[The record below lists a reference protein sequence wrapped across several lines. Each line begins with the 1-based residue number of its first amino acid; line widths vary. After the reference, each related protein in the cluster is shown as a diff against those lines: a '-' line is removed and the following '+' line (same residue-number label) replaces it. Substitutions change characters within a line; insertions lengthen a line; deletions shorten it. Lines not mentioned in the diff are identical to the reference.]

1 MPTFSRSGSKKG
13 SDRAAQQSPPVA
25 LPATKI
31 KTPYWASTEVN
42 PSAPTTTPAAPTIQ
56 RKPVGASA
64 DAGTQPQQSISPP
77 ARSVQRKPVPAS
89 PSTQPT
95 WRYNPVEGNPYRP
108 GPRRDS
114 IQYGLQFVQPE
125 ANQQPS
131 PETNRRTYSPPH
143 WASPEE
149 ADNLHDPRVAARC
162 QARIN
167 ARNASE
173 EHERPLSP
181 GSIFANGGVPAAP
194 ERRPSKASKVFSRGL
209 GGVKKAAEQAKRA
222 LSVSHEPKI
231 SAPVPGSL
239 ARGGGRVMQQQEGVA
254 PLNLVDLEVAQADV
268 ERFGR
273 VDLQL
278 ANKEIVGPRAE
289 AWSLL
294 TGEPVPAQPPH
305 IPSVAA
311 APPPP
316 RPSAPVHPPRTSSR
330 KPAPTAMPRPR
341 PAAPVHAPA
350 PAPAVP
356 AATKSKQNPRMV
368 LGEDGRET
376 LFGDF
381 VDLANDSS
389 WVKDAQGNANEQARY
404 EGKGKGRAA
413 PPLAP
418 TANSRSASPTMAPK
432 PLKVRKQPVVDKSL
446 PPTPPE
452 QLPTRHNTLQTLQET
467 TLPAETPNN
476 QPVPAPSLAAA
487 LAAEGVRPT
496 SYVPGIKCSDCGKMI
511 DAVSVTDH
519 RCGKRAAQAVDNEAQ
534 STGPSREEV
543 YAANFRAGCSTV
555 PAELVGQG
563 GIYGFLDSDNE
574 PNVVVDTYLHSGHMS
589 WKGVVRAGDSV
600 ESLAGQLEGGAEDVR
615 RSNELEQEAQAN
627 GRHNKTSGYG

>member
-13 SDRAAQQSPPVA
+13 SDRAAQQSPPAA
-25 LPATKI
+25 LPAAKI

-42 PSAPTTTPAAPTIQ
+42 PSAPTTTPAAPNIQ
-56 RKPVGASA
+56 RKPSGASA
-64 DAGTQPQQSISPP
+64 NAGTQPQQSISPP
-77 ARSVQRKPVPAS
+77 ARSVQRKPVPTS

-114 IQYGLQFVQPE
+114 IQYGLHLVQPE
-125 ANQQPS
+125 TSTQPA

-149 ADNLHDPRVAARC
+149 AENLQDPRVAALC
-162 QARIN
+162 QSRIN

-173 EHERPLSP
+173 ELERPLSP
-181 GSIFANGGVPAAP
+181 GSIFANGGVPAVP
-194 ERRPSKASKVFSRGL
+194 ERKPLEASKVFSRGL

-254 PLNLVDLEVAQADV
+254 PLNLVDLEVAQGDV
-268 ERFGR
+268 LRFGR

-289 AWSLL
+289 AWALL
-294 TGEPVPAQPPH
+294 TGEPIPAQSPRVPPAAASMPSVPA
-305 IPSVAA
+305 
-311 APPPP
+311 
-316 RPSAPVHPPRTSSR
+316 HPPRTSSR
-330 KPAPTAMPRPR
+330 KPAPAATPRPR
-341 PAAPVHAPA
+341 PAVPAPA
-350 PAPAVP
+350 PAHHAVP
-356 AATKSKQNPRMV
+356 AATKSKQNPRKV

-376 LFGDF
+376 VFGDF

-389 WVKDAQGNANEQARY
+389 WVRKAEAHANNEAPY

-413 PPLAP
+413 PAPSKPSSAAQNGSSPPL
-418 TANSRSASPTMAPK
+418 APK

-452 QLPTRHNTLQTLQET
+452 QLPTRHNTLQTLQDAA
-467 TLPAETPNN
+467 LPAETQNS
-476 QPVPAPSLAAA
+476 QPVTAPSLAAA
-487 LAAEGVRPT
+487 LAAEGIRPT

-511 DAVSVTDH
+511 DAVSVGDH
-519 RCGKRAAQAVDNEAQ
+519 RCGRRAAQAVDHEVQ
-534 STGPSREEV
+534 PTGPSREEV
-543 YAANFRAGCSTV
+543 YAANFRGGYSTV

-563 GIYGFLDSDNE
+563 GIYGFVDPDNE
-574 PNVVVDTYLHSGHMS
+574 PNVVVDTFVHSGHTS

-600 ESLAGQLEGGAEDVR
+600 ESLGGQLDGGAEGVR
-615 RSNELEQEAQAN
+615 RSNEAERLEQAN
-627 GRHNKTSGYG
+627 GWRNKTSGYG